1 MLSIFRNHLCGLA
14 LVLPGAVF
22 AMSASPENIPDI
34 NTVNKAVRFIAIG
47 DMGTGEH
54 GQYSVANAI
63 AEVCAEKGCDFALG
77 LGDNIYD
84 SGVDSVT
91 DLQLKTKFEDP
102 YKNLNFPFYMTL
114 GNHDNTWISGGDG
127 LDNDKGEIQVAY
139 SYQADR
145 PSDKWQMPARM
156 YSFTAPLKQDNPLV
170 EFISL
175 DSNPLAAVSDGD
187 YAYWQLPYRDK
198 EAKWLKNTLANSTT
212 PWKIAFSHHPFIS
225 NGRHGNAG
233 LYDGVPGAGVVYYN
247 MLKNNLCGKVD
258 LLISGHDH
266 DLQLLK
272 ASDKC
277 GKTVQIVSGAG
288 AKSRDLKDANR
299 NAAHWQLGGT
309 LGFFHLHIEGDVLK
323 ISVYT
328 VDSDTGEVNLA
339 YEYLQNRQ

>member
-1 MLSIFRNHLCGLA
+1 MLSIFRSHLYALA
-14 LVLPGAVF
+14 FVFPGAVC
-22 AMSASPENIPDI
+22 AMSASPDNIPDV
-34 NTVNKAVRFIAIG
+34 NTVHKTVRFIAIG

-54 GQYSVANAI
+54 GQYLVADAI
-63 AEVCAEKGCDFALG
+63 AGVCAEKGCDFALG
-77 LGDNIYD
+77 LGDNIYE
-84 SGVDSVT
+84 SGVDSVA
-91 DLQLKTKFEDP
+91 DLQFKTKFEDP

-114 GNHDNTWISGGDG
+114 GNHDNTWLSAGDG

-139 SYQADR
+139 SYENNR
-145 PSDKWQMPARM
+145 PSDKWHMPARM
-156 YSFTAPLKQDNPLV
+156 YSFTAPLNETTPLIQ
-170 EFISL
+170 FISL

-198 EAKWLKNTLANSTT
+198 EVKWLKQTLSSSTA

-233 LYDGVPGAGVVYYN
+233 LYDGVPGAGLVYYD

-258 LLISGHDH
+258 LLISGHEH

-288 AKSRDLKDANR
+288 AKSRDLKDTSR

-309 LGFFHLHIEGDVLK
+309 LGFFYLQIEGDILN

-328 VDSDTGEVNLA
+328 VDADSGETSLA
-339 YEYLQNRQ
+339 YQYQQGRN